1 MKSHCEEREVYT
13 CPRPNCGRTYL
24 EQKNLTAHIKSYHEG
39 HRFSCQYEGC
49 DRNFSTKQKCQKH
62 TLLHQMKGT
71 LPKKKSRKGV
81 KKKSC
86 AASVTG
92 IDPKLIK
99 CESIEDRICLSE
111 SESAHEEEQKQTG
124 HVTGSVQ
131 YLTESHLC
139 ISNAGVHEKQLPGRK
154 TVNLKISKNNEGLL
168 LNESIINIDILNRHT
183 EDELIEKGV
192 EINNK
197 NTNCSKQVD
206 ANAEK
211 VYNIPVIASSDHA
224 ELFGDSQMSS
234 GLCIGGNCSNNT
246 DDSHYDL
253 YQRSVCS

>member
-1 MKSHCEEREVYT
+1 MGKCK
-13 CPRPNCGRTYL
+13 PNPFNAYFVDKDYKK
-24 EQKNLTAHIKSYHEG
+24 KNH
-39 HRFSCQYEGC
+39 FQ
-49 DRNFSTKQKCQKH
+49 
-62 TLLHQMKGT
+62 
-71 LPKKKSRKGV
+71 KKSRKGV

-139 ISNAGVHEKQLPGRK
+139 ISKAGVHEKQLPGRK

-183 EDELIEKGV
+183 EDELNEKGV
-192 EINNK
+192 EINNE

-224 ELFGDSQMSS
+224 ELFGDSQMNS
-234 GLCIGGNCSNNT
+234 GLCIGENCSNNT

-253 YQRSVCS
+253 YQRSVCSWIILDE